1 MIERGN
7 TIDEII
13 DYYDSLEEW
22 AKPVHSMD
30 TPLNYLLEEKRKA
43 SESDVPLTYEY
54 DIAISSMKAMNCVI
68 LPFFNLE
75 KRIKVQIHRMA
86 DWGTISLRKTGYKL
100 LPLETI
106 FGTLRQI
113 SPEKRETIFRS
124 CSFSYNVLVK
134 LQSSLEENS
143 ITDFISTMGE
153 TRDVGFISDVC
164 QEYGIVDP
172 PLMPDWEDVVSDMDS
187 IKMKELLNLSPKQLN
202 DKRPLS
208 NDKSDKGQ
216 VLINIAGK
224 IYSILI
230 DHIENDLESYPDDYF
245 TDREMEM
252 FANIVKRP
260 EGKVFRYL
268 YKTYLEAHTGPSIL
282 EPLPGVP
289 EEGMP
294 MIQNEKQ
301 DDGKYHFE
309 WPSWD
314 DFNNR
319 TTVGIPP
326 RFEFITKHVK
336 AVEEDLKNP
345 EGYEHFKGFM
355 NLVAEYGSIDN
366 DTDMKTLLQFVT
378 GKAFEGS
385 TMRIRWKADNYL
397 GRTLFLV
404 VQWISDDNDKLGMTA
419 RMTEFYFES
428 GKEDEGLTNPSQF
441 LQRAKQIDKGILKKL
456 HDQYSFFP
464 STKAEAKTKRK

>member
-143 ITDFISTMGE
+143 LICHWI
-153 TRDVGFISDVC
+153 R
-164 QEYGIVDP
+164 
-172 PLMPDWEDVVSDMDS
+172 W
-187 IKMKELLNLSPKQLN
+187 NLSFFYLC
-202 DKRPLS
+202 
-208 NDKSDKGQ
+208 
-216 VLINIAGK
+216 
-224 IYSILI
+224 
-230 DHIENDLESYPDDYF
+230 DLY
-245 TDREMEM
+245 
-252 FANIVKRP
+252 
-260 EGKVFRYL
+260 VFWTSLRC
-268 YKTYLEAHTGPSIL
+268 
-282 EPLPGVP
+282 
-289 EEGMP
+289 
-294 MIQNEKQ
+294 
-301 DDGKYHFE
+301 
-309 WPSWD
+309 
-314 DFNNR
+314 R
-319 TTVGIPP
+319 
-326 RFEFITKHVK
+326 
-336 AVEEDLKNP
+336 
-345 EGYEHFKGFM
+345 
-355 NLVAEYGSIDN
+355 
-366 DTDMKTLLQFVT
+366 
-378 GKAFEGS
+378 
-385 TMRIRWKADNYL
+385 
-397 GRTLFLV
+397 
-404 VQWISDDNDKLGMTA
+404 
-419 RMTEFYFES
+419 
-428 GKEDEGLTNPSQF
+428 
-441 LQRAKQIDKGILKKL
+441 
-456 HDQYSFFP
+456 
-464 STKAEAKTKRK
+464 KRKC